1 MATAFPEGFVWGA
14 ATAAYQIEGAVAED
28 GRGPSIWD
36 TFSHTAG
43 RTLDGATGD
52 VACDHYH
59 RLESDVALMADLGLQ
74 AYRFSVA
81 WPRVVPTGSGG
92 AAGVN
97 RTGLDFYS
105 RLVDLLLA
113 RGIRPVATLYH
124 WDLPQ
129 PLEDTGGWPARDT
142 AYRFAEYAEAVA
154 RGLGDRVDTWTTLNE
169 PWCVAFLGY
178 AAGVH
183 APGRTE
189 PPAALAAAHHL
200 NLGHGLAVQAIRG
213 VLGDTTRCSVTLNL
227 HEVRLGDPSDP
238 ADAEAAAR
246 IDRVGN
252 EVFLGPMLDGGY
264 PAALLEDTAS
274 VTDWSFARDGDEKV
288 AAQRLDVLGVNYY
301 TPTVAKH
308 WDGVSAR
315 EQADGHGDFAATPWV
330 GSSDVDFVDQGP
342 PYTTMGWSIDPT
354 GLEDLLVRLHRRF
367 PGLPLMIT
375 ENGAAFPDVVAPDGA
390 VHDAD
395 RIAYLDGHLG
405 AVARAI
411 AAGADVRGY
420 LAWSLM
426 DNFEWARGYEQRF
439 GVVRVDYD
447 TLERTPKDSA
457 LWYRDV
463 IARHGL
469 A

>member
-1 MATAFPEGFVWGA
+1 MTTTFPEGFIWGA
-14 ATAAYQIEGAVAED
+14 ATASYQIEGAVAEG

-36 TFSHTAG
+36 TFSHTPG

-59 RLESDVALMADLGLQ
+59 RLDADVQLMADLGLQ

-81 WPRVVPTGSGG
+81 WPRIVPTGSG
-92 AAGVN
+92 AVN
-97 RTGLDFYS
+97 PEGLDFYS
-105 RLVDLLLA
+105 RLVDTLLEK
-113 RGIRPVATLYH
+113 GIRPVATLYH

-129 PLEDTGGWPARDT
+129 PLEDAGGWPARDT
-142 AYRFAEYAEAVA
+142 ALRFAEYAEALA
-154 RGLGDRVDTWTTLNE
+154 RGLGDRVHTWTTLNE
-169 PWCVAFLGY
+169 PWCSAYLGY
-178 AAGVH
+178 ASGVH
-183 APGRTE
+183 APGRRE
-189 PPAALAAAHHL
+189 PAAALAAAHHL
-200 NLGHGLAVQAIRG
+200 NLAHGLAVQAIRG
-213 VLGDTTRCSVTLNL
+213 VLGDATRCSVTLNL
-227 HEVRLGDPSDP
+227 HEVRP
-238 ADAEAAAR
+238 ADPGRAADVEAAAR

-252 EVFLGPMLDGGY
+252 EVFLGPMLDGAY
-264 PAALLEDTAS
+264 PATLVEETAS
-274 VTDWSFARDGDEKV
+274 VTDWSFVRDGDEKT

-301 TPTVAKH
+301 TPTVVTA
-308 WDGVSAR
+308 WDGVSER
-315 EQADGHGDFAATPWV
+315 IQNDGHGDSAATPWV
-330 GSSDVDFVDQGP
+330 GCDDVDFVDQGP

-354 GLEDLLVRLHRRF
+354 GLTDLLVRLSRRS

-375 ENGAAFPDVVAPDGA
+375 ENGAAFPDAVAADGA

-395 RIAYLDGHLG
+395 RVAYLDGHIG
-405 AVARAI
+405 AVAAAI
-411 AAGADVRGY
+411 DAGADVRGY

-426 DNFEWARGYEQRF
+426 DNFEWARGYDQRF
-439 GVVRVDYD
+439 GIVRVDYD